1 MDGLY
6 KWVSITDRL
15 SKVWLNKRFEPLGL
29 NSSQHMFILNICER
43 EGISQDC
50 LARRVHIN
58 RSNVTRALAALERN
72 GFIRREVKA
81 SDRRTTRLY
90 STEKGR
96 AARPEIE
103 RIVAEW
109 IAIMTADLSPEEGER
124 VAALMERVMGTVVRA
139 LNEEPCAPP
148 VVEA

>member
-15 SKVWLNKRFEPLGL
+15 SKVWLNKRFEPLGIT
-29 NSSQHMFILNICER
+29 SSQHMFILNICER

-58 RSNVTRALAALERN
+58 RSNVTRALACLERN

-81 SDRRTTRLY
+81 SDRRTARLY

-96 AARPEIE
+96 GICAEILRIEQEWIE
-103 RIVAEW
+103 R
-109 IAIMTADLSPEEGER
+109 MTADLVPEDRTR
-124 VAALMERVMGTVVRA
+124 VQQLMARVTDTVVRA
-139 LNEEPCAPP
+139 
-148 VVEA
+148 VEGAS